1 MFLRCEPNPHDNGRM
16 TRAIFFENTPGTRF
30 AIDAET
36 LHKRPEL
43 LNAFRPFMDLR
54 VKLLDTIAYM
64 MLLVSVI
71 GSISV
76 AWYLFIPGLA
86 TCILMLMAN
95 RLTAGDVARQAAKRS
110 TDSFRVLHEMGCL
123 WLVRA

>member
-1 MFLRCEPNPHDNGRM
+1 MFLKCEPNPHHGGRM
-16 TRAIFFENTPGTRF
+16 TRAVFFEHVPGQRF

-36 LHKRPEL
+36 LHKQPEL
-43 LNAFRPFMDLR
+43 LNAFGRHMNLR
-54 VKLLDTIAYM
+54 FKLLDTVAYM
-64 MLLVSVI
+64 MLLIGVI
-71 GSISV
+71 GSMSV

-86 TCILMLMAN
+86 TCLLMLMAN

-110 TDSFRVLHEMGCL
+110 VDSFRHLHEMGCL